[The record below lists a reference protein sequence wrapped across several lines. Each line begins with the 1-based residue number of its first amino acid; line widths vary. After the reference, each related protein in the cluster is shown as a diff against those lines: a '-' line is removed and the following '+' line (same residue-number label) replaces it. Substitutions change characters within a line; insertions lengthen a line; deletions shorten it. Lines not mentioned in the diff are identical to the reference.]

1 MYKTKKG
8 LWGLLLV
15 GGLVLLLAAMGS
27 GAWAAPNQDPLRGT
41 VPTPGKIVGVVFTDN
56 NGNGV
61 YDEGVDTPLEDVTVT
76 LDPGPGQTTFPTNAD
91 GTYEFTVAL
100 GSTHIVEALGVQ
112 RSVSE
117 DEQQDFYLGMEP
129 VGGYALSVNK
139 FELLAPWIGLAA
151 LMGVLAAAVV
161 VRRRRQE

>member
-8 LWGLLLV
+8 LWGFLLV
-15 GGLVLLLAAMGS
+15 GGLVFVLAAMGS

-41 VPTPGKIVGVVFTDN
+41 VPTPGSIVGVVFTDN

-61 YDEGVDTPLEDVTVT
+61 YDEGVDTPLVGVTVT
-76 LDPGPGQTTFPTNAD
+76 LDPGPGEQTTTTSAD
-91 GTYEFTVAL
+91 GTYEFTVPA
-100 GSTHIVEALGVQ
+100 GTDHVVEALGFQ
-112 RSVSE
+112 ESVTE
-117 DEQQDFYLGMEP
+117 GEQQDFFYGMAP

-151 LMGVLAAAVV
+151 LMGVVGAAVV